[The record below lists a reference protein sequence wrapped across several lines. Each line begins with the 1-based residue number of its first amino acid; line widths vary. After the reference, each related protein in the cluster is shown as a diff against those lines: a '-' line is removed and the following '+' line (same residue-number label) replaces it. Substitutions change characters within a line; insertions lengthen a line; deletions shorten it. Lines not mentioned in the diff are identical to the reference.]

1 MTVKSWKLLHSEYL
15 FKRPGVAVR
24 IDRVET
30 KNGQEFEPYVIES
43 GTWVNVIALTKKSEV
58 VLIRQYRHAVGQ
70 VLLELPAGLMDE
82 GDASPLQAAQRELL
96 EETGYAGK
104 QFIEIGHVYPN
115 PATHT
120 NLIYSYLVLDAEM
133 VSEQNLEE
141 TEDIE
146 VQLLPWEE
154 AVALARTGGLS
165 SSVARLRGILRPGL
179 SGTESCE
186 LWRQID
192 L

>member
-1 MTVKSWKLLHSEYL
+1 
-15 FKRPGVAVR
+15 
-24 IDRVET
+24 
-30 KNGQEFEPYVIES
+30 
-43 GTWVNVIALTKKSEV
+43 
-58 VLIRQYRHAVGQ
+58 VGQ

-82 GDASPLQAAQRELL
+82 EDAGPQQAARRELL

-120 NLIYSYLVLDAEM
+120 NLTYSYLTLDAEM

-146 VQLLPWEE
+146 VQLLLWEE
-154 AVALARTGGLS
+154 AIALARTGGLPQALHVCAVFFAQAYLERNPAS
-165 SSVARLRGILRPGL
+165 YGAK
-179 SGTESCE
+179 
-186 LWRQID
+186 
-192 L
+192 

>member
-1 MTVKSWKLLHSEYL
+1 VTVKSWKLIHSEYL

-30 KNGQEFEPYVIES
+30 KNGQVFEPYVIES
-43 GTWVNVIALTKKSEV
+43 GTWVNVIALTKKREV
-58 VLIRQYRHAVGQ
+58 VLIWQYRHGVGQ
-70 VLLELPAGLMDE
+70 VLLELPAGLVDE
-82 GDASPLQAAQRELL
+82 RDVSPQQAAERELL

-120 NLIYSYLVLDAEM
+120 NLIYSYLALDVER
-133 VSEQNLEE
+133 VGEQNLEE

-146 VQLLPWEE
+146 VQLLPWEQ
-154 AVALARTGGLS
+154 VVLLAKSGGLPQALHVCAVFFAQTYLERDPAS
-165 SSVARLRGILRPGL
+165 HGA
-179 SGTESCE
+179 
-186 LWRQID
+186 
-192 L
+192 